1 MITRREVVEA
11 FQRSGVLPDDRLLI
25 ACSGGVDSVVLVA
38 LVVEMRYDFAL
49 AHVNHQTRG
58 KHSDGDEAF
67 VKALA
72 EKHKVPFHRVDF
84 HFDQKGNFQ
93 QSARSFRYD
102 WLSKLAKQN
111 NYRWICTAHHLD
123 DQRETFW
130 QKVMRGAGVHGLMG
144 VREKNGQVLRP
155 MLRISK
161 QAIRRFAVELNL
173 PWRDDA
179 SNDAITYERNYI
191 RHIVL
196 PHAASMHPRGLKGLD
211 ITIDHLVK
219 HAERHEALLQ
229 YWRKRCLLLLPGM
242 FEIDP
247 EVLPP
252 GNHRADW
259 LKDVL
264 LPWGNFDAQMV
275 LNKADRGEAAQSTAG
290 DYVLETSL
298 ARVFLYKSQSTFGES
313 VYHWQGEGLRLN
325 GMQQLV
331 LNDDNRALDA
341 IYVTED
347 MKEELVVR
355 MPKTGDRLQISGGKH
370 KKLSDYLLEKRV
382 PAPLRRRLVW
392 LVCYRGDVIWIPSL
406 YCNPNYQN
414 ISGANCKICFL
425 SPLF

>member
-1 MITRREVVEA
+1 MTRRTVVEA
-11 FQRSGVLPDDRLLI
+11 FQRTGVLPNDRLLI
-25 ACSGGVDSVVLVA
+25 ACSGGIDSVVLVA
-38 LVVEMRYDFAL
+38 LVVEMHYEFAL
-49 AHVNHQTRG
+49 AHVNHHTRG

-72 EKHKVPFHRVDF
+72 EKHNVPFHRVDF
-84 HFDQKGNFQ
+84 HFDHKGNFQ

-130 QKVMRGAGVHGLMG
+130 QKVMRGAGVQGLQG
-144 VREKNGQVLRP
+144 VREKSGQVLRP
-155 MLRISK
+155 MLKLSK
-161 QAIRRFAVELNL
+161 QSIRRFAIDQNL
-173 PWRDDA
+173 QWQEDA

-196 PHAASMHPRGLKGLD
+196 PHAASMHPRGLKGMD
-211 ITIDHLVK
+211 VTIGHLAK
-219 HAERHEALLQ
+219 HAERQEELLQ
-229 YWRKRCLLLLPGM
+229 YWRKRCLLPLPAM

-252 GNHRADW
+252 GNHRAHW

-264 LPWGNFDAQMV
+264 LPWGNFDTHMI
-275 LNKADRGEAAQSTAG
+275 LDKADRGKAAQSNVG
-290 DYVLETSL
+290 DYILETSL
-298 ARVFLYKSQSTFGES
+298 ARVFLYKNQSISEEK
-313 VYHWQGEGLRLN
+313 VYHWQEDGLRLN
-325 GMQQLV
+325 SMQRFV
-331 LNDDNRALDA
+331 LGDDNQAVDA
-341 IYVTED
+341 VNVPED

-355 MPKTGDRLQISGGKH
+355 TPKDGDRLQIAGGMH
-370 KKLSDYLLEKRV
+370 KKLSDYLLERRV

-406 YCNPNYQN
+406 YRNPNYAN
-414 ISGANCKICFL
+414 ISNANCKICFL